1 MPGRMPAMRLWA
13 LVTRRLTG
21 EAIRQTRWSQQPT
34 QEGQL
39 YYERDT
45 PQPPHLPSPATAPFG
60 LRPAAS
66 VQTDRAPPSPHPT
79 PCHDKAAVGHDV
91 REAVSDKPVLRC
103 VCFDWD
109 GTAVDSVTSI
119 IRCWARAVK
128 EGKKTAR
135 DNKRRR
141 QAADG
146 SGDCDDDMTLI
157 RRWTRGVWRERFAK
171 RLACRSMTCPWC
183 SVRTMT
189 KRRTKRSRPHTAHT
203 DGKSRHRLTP
213 STGLATSLM
222 PCGAVVSVWR
232 SPQASPAAASTCS
245 STQPVSGPS
254 SRPPARRTLKEST
267 CHLRR
272 FGRWRRLAV
281 CLAGSGKSFLRECV
295 PSSASHSSGSA
306 CLQSSAG
313 RQPFLATTP
322 SLVP

>member
-1 MPGRMPAMRLWA
+1 MIGTSSLPPSKHALHRPAAGRPLCVVCCVCWPARHVCSSRPAAVSRRPFTHPSLYDSPLLAWEEEGQSGCVRPRECRLCA
-13 LVTRRLTG
+13 VDAG
-21 EAIRQTRWSQQPT
+21 PHASNPPQPT

-45 PQPPHLPSPATAPFG
+45 QQPPHLPSAATAPFG
-60 LRPAAS
+60 LRAAAS

-79 PCHDKAAVGHDV
+79 PCHDKAADSVGHDV

-109 GTAVDSVTSI
+109 GTVVDSVTSI
-119 IRCWARAVK
+119 IRCWVRAVK

-189 KRRTKRSRPHTAHT
+189 KRRTKRSRPHTYRTHWREIETHT
-203 DGKSRHRLTP
+203 G
-213 STGLATSLM
+213 
-222 PCGAVVSVWR
+222 
-232 SPQASPAAASTCS
+232 QA
-245 STQPVSGPS
+245 
-254 SRPPARRTLKEST
+254 
-267 CHLRR
+267 LRR
-272 FGRWRRLAV
+272 VSQL
-281 CLAGSGKSFLRECV
+281 
-295 PSSASHSSGSA
+295 P
-306 CLQSSAG
+306 
-313 RQPFLATTP
+313 
-322 SLVP
+322 